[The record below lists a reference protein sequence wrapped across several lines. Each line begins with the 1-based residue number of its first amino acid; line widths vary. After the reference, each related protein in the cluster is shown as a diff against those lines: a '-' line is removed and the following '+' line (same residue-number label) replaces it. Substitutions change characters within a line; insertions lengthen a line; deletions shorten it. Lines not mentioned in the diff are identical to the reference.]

1 MPLGVDIPVN
11 EVKRYMGYHGDAEI
25 TPDIEAKIDKAIEQ
39 VSSQS
44 HPRIVMNEYLIDVT
58 DKTVVIHTG
67 KEDLTLESE
76 SLCRNLSGCRAAIL
90 LAATIGPSCDMLVRR
105 AVITSSA
112 DAAMYQAAG
121 AAIGMKSLSL
131 GVHQAAGA
139 AAIEAFLDSEN
150 DRLKKEYEARD
161 LYLRPR
167 FSPGYGDLKLDH
179 QKDWFR
185 LLDISKQ
192 IGIELTDSLLM
203 VPTKSVTAIIGIGG
217 NIKSTCGSRCGS
229 CNMHN
234 TCEFSKGR
242 T

>member
-1 MPLGVDIPVN
+1 MPLGVDIPVK
-11 EVKRYMGYHGDAEI
+11 EVKRYMGYHGINEI
-25 TPDIEAKIDKAIEQ
+25 APDMQERIDKAIDQ

-44 HPRIVMNEYLIDVT
+44 HPRLLIKEFRITVS
-58 DKTVVIHTG
+58 DKTVVIHAEN
-67 KEDLTLESE
+67 EDVTLESE
-76 SLCRNLSGCRAAIL
+76 SLCRNLSGCKRALL

-105 AVITSSA
+105 ASVKSA
-112 DAAMYQAAG
+112 VDAAVY
-121 AAIGMKSLSL
+121 
-131 GVHQAAGA
+131 QAAGA

-150 DRLKKEYEARD
+150 DRLKKEYEADD

-192 IGIELTDSLLM
+192 VGIELTDSLLM

-217 NIKSTCGSRCGS
+217 DKSKCCGSGCGG
-229 CNMHN
+229 CNMKN
-234 TCEFSKGR
+234 TCDYSKGR

>member
-1 MPLGVDIPVN
+1 MPLGVDIPVK
-11 EVKRYMGYHGDAEI
+11 EVKRYMGYHGINEI
-25 TPDIEAKIDKAIEQ
+25 APDMQERIDKAIDQ

-44 HPRIVMNEYLIDVT
+44 HPRLLIKEFRITVS
-58 DKTVVIHTG
+58 DKTVVIHA
-67 KEDLTLESE
+67 ENEEVTLEYE
-76 SLCRNLSGCRAAIL
+76 SLCRNLSGCKRALL

-105 AVITSSA
+105 ASVKSA
-112 DAAMYQAAG
+112 VDAAVY
-121 AAIGMKSLSL
+121 
-131 GVHQAAGA
+131 QAAGA

-150 DRLKKEYEARD
+150 DRLKKEYEADD

-203 VPTKSVTAIIGIGG
+203 VPTKSVTAIIGIGIDKTKTG
-217 NIKSTCGSRCGS
+217 CSGCSG
-229 CNMHN
+229 CNKHA
-234 TCEFSKGR
+234 TCEFSKER
-242 T
+242 D

>member
-1 MPLGVDIPVN
+1 MPLGVDIPVS
-11 EVKRYMGYHGDAEI
+11 EVKRYMGYHGAVDI
-25 TPDIEAKIDKAIEQ
+25 TPDIEAKIGKAINQ

-67 KEDLTLESE
+67 TEDLTLESE
-76 SLCRNLSGCRAAIL
+76 SLCRNLSVCRAAIL

-105 AVITSSA
+105 ASVTSAA
-112 DAAMYQAAG
+112 DAAIY
-121 AAIGMKSLSL
+121 
-131 GVHQAAGA
+131 QAAGA

-192 IGIELTDSLLM
+192 TGIELTDSLLM

-217 NIKSTCGSRCGS
+217 NIRSKNCTGCGS
-229 CNMHN
+229 CNMSS
-234 TCEFSKGR
+234 TCEYSKGR